1 MEEWDE
7 AGKRFTKLPGQPS
20 IPIKTKN
27 TGALVT
33 QKIHVQSITG
43 RAEVHVS
50 SKDPLSLASR
60 GIFAANPKT
69 AGKSFTVNFLDLCTE
84 LSMVCAATQ
93 TDMQVVFAGKRT
105 PDKDVYN
112 EAFLQYRLHKHSAIT
127 RLCARLEL
135 DLPPAG
141 CPACFQNP
149 FMLCTG
155 DACFKW
161 RKQVYIHTHIL
172 SCQSSTTNLPQNNT
186 HSSH

>member
-1 MEEWDE
+1 MCAVGKEVHDSVVPFHGDAMEEWDE
-7 AGKRFTKLPGQPS
+7 ADKSFIKLPGQPS

-27 TGALVT
+27 TGALET

-69 AGKSFTVNFLDLCTE
+69 AGKSFTVNFLDLCPE

-105 PDKDVYN
+105 PDKDVFN
-112 EAFLQYRLHKHSAIT
+112 EAFLQ
-127 RLCARLEL
+127 
-135 DLPPAG
+135 
-141 CPACFQNP
+141 
-149 FMLCTG
+149 
-155 DACFKW
+155 
-161 RKQVYIHTHIL
+161 
-172 SCQSSTTNLPQNNT
+172 
-186 HSSH
+186 